1 MLMAGKK
8 ENSEK
13 SKQTAV
19 DLAVACFQEG
29 FSCSQAVLS
38 ACSERFGLDRE
49 TALRVA
55 GAFGGGMARRGE
67 TCGAV
72 TGAFMVIGLKHG
84 KIKAEDNAAREKTY
98 ELAKEFTVRFTSKNK
113 TIICKELLGYD
124 LSTPEGREAVKEKK
138 LATTICPKFVQDAVE
153 IVEEIVKE

>member
-1 MLMAGKK
+1 MTSKK
-8 ENSEK
+8 GSPEK
-13 SKQTAV
+13 SGPRAV
-19 DLAVACFQEG
+19 DLAAACFKEG

-49 TALRVA
+49 MALRVA
-55 GAFGGGMARRGE
+55 GAFGGGMARTGG

-84 KIKAEDNAAREKTY
+84 KTKADDNNAREKTY
-98 ELAKEFTVRFTSKNK
+98 ELAKEFTARFVERNK
-113 TIICKELLGYD
+113 SIVCKELLGHD

-153 IVEEIVKE
+153 IVVDIVKE

>member
-1 MLMAGKK
+1 MTRKK
-8 ENSEK
+8 ESPEK
-13 SKQTAV
+13 SAPRAV
-19 DLAVACFQEG
+19 DLAAACFKEG

-38 ACSERFGLDRE
+38 ACGGRFGLDRE

-84 KIKAEDNAAREKTY
+84 KIKADDNTAREKTY
-98 ELAKEFTVRFTSKNK
+98 DLAKEFTVKFVSRNK
-113 TIICKELLGYD
+113 SIICKELLGYD